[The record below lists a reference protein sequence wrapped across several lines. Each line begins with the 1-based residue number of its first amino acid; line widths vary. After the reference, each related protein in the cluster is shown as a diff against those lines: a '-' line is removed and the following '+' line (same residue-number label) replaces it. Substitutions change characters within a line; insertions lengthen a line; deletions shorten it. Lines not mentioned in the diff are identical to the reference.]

1 MLPLATVLAA
11 VLDITHLLR
20 VATRQHLGH
29 EAIIVGGLV
38 ARMGVLKR
46 VPVIGED
53 LLEDIPVPRGL
64 GHHGVAPSEG
74 DTMVAVKR
82 LYHGS
87 PASSTPHRPLLRR
100 SHPPRSPWN
109 HEDFRTAE
117 KCIFLYDEQ
126 STFTRY
132 QLEIRTNTRCN

>member
-1 MLPLATVLAA
+1 AV

-29 EAIIVGGLV
+29 QAIIVGGLV

-46 VPVIGED
+46 APVLGKD

-74 DTMVAVKR
+74 ETIVAVKR

-87 PASSTPHRPLLRR
+87 PASSTPDRPLLRH
-100 SHPPRSPWN
+100 SHPPRAPWN

-117 KCIFLYDEQ
+117 KCNFLYDQ
-126 STFTRY
+126 GLRR
-132 QLEIRTNTRCN
+132 I